1 MDERETLAEELFEP
15 VEGQTQ
21 LRVGVLI
28 SGSGTNLQALID
40 RCADGSVD
48 AEVVVVVSNKK
59 DAFGLERARR
69 AGIDAVYVDRAAYT
83 TFAAYNHAITEVMQV
98 RRVDLIVM
106 AGYMRL
112 LGKEVLETYPDR
124 VINLHPALLPAFV
137 GASAIH
143 DAFDHGV
150 KVTGVTVHFANEK
163 FDEGPI
169 IAQEPVT
176 VAENDTVETLE
187 AKIHEVEHRLL
198 PMAVDLFA
206 QGRLV
211 IEGRKVR
218 VLPEV

>member
-1 MDERETLAEELFEP
+1 MDEKEVVADELFEP
-15 VEGQTQ
+15 VEDQMV

-28 SGSGTNLQALID
+28 SGSGTNLQALVD
-40 RCADGSVD
+40 SCANGSVD
-48 AEVVVVVSNKK
+48 AEVVVVISNKK

-69 AGIDAVYVDRAAYT
+69 AGIDAVCIDRTAYT
-83 TFAAYNHAITEVMQV
+83 TFAAYNHAITDVM
-98 RRVDLIVM
+98 RSHRVGLVVM

-112 LGKEVLETYPDR
+112 LGNEVLEEYPGR
-124 VINLHPALLPAFV
+124 VINLHPALLPSFA

-169 IAQEPVT
+169 IAQEPVI
-176 VAENDTVETLE
+176 VAEEDTVETLE

-198 PMAVDLFA
+198 PLAVQLFA
-206 QGRLV
+206 EGRLV

-218 VLPEV
+218 VLPPV